1 MYIIVAIVIIE
12 IFIYFYASF
21 YCENIFSLVLSI
33 LVMLVLGTSFAY
45 SRFVVDEFTV
55 KNLKKK
61 IPKKT
66 QEKKRNKKTKKNPPK
81 QNKKETK
88 KMYCFYRINLLECVL
103 GVRFE
108 VVSN

>member
-45 SRFVVDEFTV
+45 SRFVVDEFAV
-55 KNLKKK
+55 
-61 IPKKT
+61 KKT
-66 QEKKRNKKTKKNPPK
+66 NNKNKQKT
-81 QNKKETK
+81 
-88 KMYCFYRINLLECVL
+88 
-103 GVRFE
+103 
-108 VVSN
+108 

>member
-21 YCENIFSLVLSI
+21 YCGNIFSLVLSI

-55 KNLKKK
+55 KN
-61 IPKKT
+61 
-66 QEKKRNKKTKKNPPK
+66 
-81 QNKKETK
+81 
-88 KMYCFYRINLLECVL
+88 
-103 GVRFE
+103 
-108 VVSN
+108 

>member
-1 MYIIVAIVIIE
+1 
-12 IFIYFYASF
+12 
-21 YCENIFSLVLSI
+21 
-33 LVMLVLGTSFAY
+33 MLVLGTSFAY

-61 IPKKT
+61 KTKKKHKKKK
-66 QEKKRNKKTKKNPPK
+66 EKKNQKNPPK

>member
-61 IPKKT
+61 KT
-66 QEKKRNKKTKKNPPK
+66 QQKNKKRSKKKTKKCIVFT
-81 QNKKETK
+81 E
-88 KMYCFYRINLLECVL
+88 
-103 GVRFE
+103 
-108 VVSN
+108 

>member
-1 MYIIVAIVIIE
+1 VYIIVAIVIIE

-61 IPKKT
+61 KK
-66 QEKKRNKKTKKNPPK
+66 QQKKKKERKKKTKKFIVFT
-81 QNKKETK
+81 E
-88 KMYCFYRINLLECVL
+88 
-103 GVRFE
+103 
-108 VVSN
+108 

>member
-61 IPKKT
+61 KT
-66 QEKKRNKKTKKNPPK
+66 QQKNKKPMQTDR
-81 QNKKETK
+81 K
-88 KMYCFYRINLLECVL
+88 KMFLVCF
-103 GVRFE
+103 GH
-108 VVSN
+108 VSFF

>member
-1 MYIIVAIVIIE
+1 
-12 IFIYFYASF
+12 
-21 YCENIFSLVLSI
+21 
-33 LVMLVLGTSFAY
+33 MLVLGTSFAY

-61 IPKKT
+61 NTTKK
-66 QEKKRNKKTKKNPPK
+66 QKTK
-81 QNKKETK
+81 QKENK

>member
-12 IFIYFYASF
+12 NFIYFYASF

-45 SRFVVDEFTV
+45 SRFVVDKFTV
-55 KNLKKK
+55 KN
-61 IPKKT
+61 KT
-66 QEKKRNKKTKKNPPK
+66 KNKKKTKK
-81 QNKKETK
+81 Q